1 MRRLLLTLCVGACV
15 GLGGP
20 AVLTAQDGS
29 YDESA
34 LRLEGHQGDIRI
46 VRGVQGTVVG
56 HIGGFRTPDVV
67 KLVSPSEK
75 AMTEAKTFAHEYA
88 PGSWIAALGIATLGA
103 AMGVSRIHDV
113 NAGFPVGLTI
123 GGTVLIIYGG
133 GRLQNAYNALSR
145 SIWWYNRDL
154 KK

>member
-1 MRRLLLTLCVGACV
+1 MTRLLLGLCVGAYLS
-15 GLGGP
+15 LGG
-20 AVLTAQDGS
+20 ATVLNAQESS

-34 LRLEGHQGDIRI
+34 LRLEGHRGDIRI
-46 VRGVQGTVVG
+46 VRGAQGTVLAS
-56 HIGGFRTPDVV
+56 IGGFRTPDVV

-75 AMTEAKTFAHEYA
+75 AMTEAKIFSHDYG
-88 PGSWIAALGIATLGA
+88 PGSSLAAVGLAALGIGI
-103 AMGVSRIHDV
+103 GVSNIHDINRGIPAV
-113 NAGFPVGLTI
+113 LTI
-123 GGTVLIIYGG
+123 GGTALIVYGG